1 MLLMHAMGGP
11 NWATS
16 PPPPFPDIFDFA
28 IPQAR
33 PRRGEGERA
42 ERVVFNLRM
51 RKRLGRPRCQ
61 DAKIE
66 SYCWV
71 VGNGSVEGRK
81 DD

>member
-1 MLLMHAMGGP
+1 MGGP

-16 PPPPFPDIFDFA
+16 VPPPIADRFDFA
-28 IPQAR
+28 IPQAG

-42 ERVVFNLRM
+42 ERVVFNPYLRM
-51 RKRLGRPRCQ
+51 RLGRPRCQ

-71 VGNGSVEGRK
+71 VGNGSVEGRM